1 MHECN
6 AGALKSACN
15 SESSKQL
22 YGHETERMVD
32 DLMEMICPSNLRWGQ
47 PDCTQVDER
56 LTSTDVPAEE
66 NMSILPLIINLMK
79 RLAD

>member
-6 AGALKSACN
+6 SEALKSSCKA
-15 SESSKQL
+15 EDRKQL

-32 DLMEMICPSNLRWGQ
+32 DMMELICPSNLRWGQ
-47 PDCTQVDER
+47 PDCRRVEDQMPD
-56 LTSTDVPAEE
+56 SDVPAVESL
-66 NMSILPLIINLMK
+66 SILPLIMNLMK